1 MDGVLSLVPAELLQ
15 LELFRH
21 RLLVFVG
28 GVVLPFA
35 LGALKG
41 DDFSACACHL
51 FTPWIE
57 D

>member
-21 RLLVFVG
+21 RLLVFVR